1 MNLPTRKKLVIF
13 LLCVRALSVAN
24 KVKVV
29 RTFYC
34 IINLYSIN
42 VPNAIHTDYRRNL
55 A

>member
-1 MNLPTRKKLVIF
+1 MF
-13 LLCVRALSVAN
+13 LLCVQALSVVN
-24 KVKVV
+24 KIKAI
-29 RTFYC
+29 RTYYY